1 MYRYPKKTVTSD
13 VCGSQKHPPI
23 RDTRKVVN
31 SYVGLNRPSK
41 ELMNLSLSP
50 ELAQFVQTKVASGT
64 YSSESEVALAGL
76 SLLKDIDA
84 LYQGRYEELR
94 EQVAQG
100 VAEAER
106 GELIDSEQVFRKLR
120 TKLNHRRNQN

>member
-1 MYRYPKKTVTSD
+1 
-13 VCGSQKHPPI
+13 
-23 RDTRKVVN
+23 
-31 SYVGLNRPSK
+31 
-41 ELMNLSLSP
+41 MNLSLSP

-106 GELIDSEQVFRKLR
+106 GELIDSEQVFQSLQ
-120 TKLNHRRNQN
+120 TKLERQRTQNS